1 MTNAI
6 PTGVPEG
13 PRVELALIID
23 GAIAS
28 LLNTD
33 EAMAAILLSNP
44 TALEITVENYAE
56 NGLYYNSESGTF
68 SMTPLDGPDLNDLA
82 THNPPKS

>member
-1 MTNAI
+1 MTNQI

-44 TALEITVENYAE
+44 TTLEITVDNYAE
-56 NGLYYNSESGTF
+56 NGLYYNPESGTF
-68 SMTPLDGPDLNDLA
+68 SMSPLESPTPNA
-82 THNPPKS
+82 THF

>member
-23 GAIAS
+23 GSIAS
-28 LLNTD
+28 LLNAD

-44 TALEITVENYAE
+44 TILEITVENYSE
-56 NGLYYNSESGTF
+56 NGIYYNAETGTF
-68 SMTPLDGPDLNDLA
+68 SLQPLEGPDLSGLS
-82 THNPPKS
+82 THSA

>member
-1 MTNAI
+1 MTNQI

-33 EAMAAILLSNP
+33 EAMAAILMSNP
-44 TALEITVENYAE
+44 TVLEITVDNYAE
-56 NGLYYNSESGTF
+56 NGLYYNPDSGTF
-68 SMTPLDGPDLNDLA
+68 SMTPLQSPDPEA
-82 THNPPKS
+82 THF

>member
-23 GAIAS
+23 GSIAS
-28 LLNTD
+28 LLNAD

-44 TALEITVENYAE
+44 TILEITVDNYAE
-56 NGLYYNSESGTF
+56 NGLYYNSDSGTF
-68 SMTPLDGPDLNDLA
+68 SMQPLDGPDLNDLA

>member
-1 MTNAI
+1 MTNQI

-13 PRVELALIID
+13 TRVELALIID
-23 GAIAS
+23 GSIAS

-44 TALEITVENYAE
+44 TTLEITVENYAE
-56 NGLYYNSESGTF
+56 NGLYYNPNTGTF
-68 SMTPLDGPDLNDLA
+68 SMTPLIDPDA
-82 THNPPKS
+82 THF